1 MKSFEFL
8 ILGSLFG
15 FVTAD
20 SLKIRLV
27 EGNTS
32 CNGRLEV
39 HHNGEW
45 GTVCDD
51 QWDRLDSKVVC
62 KELGCGSPKF
72 IYNCDKFREGS
83 GPIWLD
89 EVNCTGREPSL
100 SECKANAH
108 GVHDCTHS
116 EDVGVGCKENF
127 KLRLVDGPDNCTGR
141 LEVYHDGE
149 WGSVCDDDWDR
160 KDAQVVCSELKCGSS
175 QPYKARS
182 PRFGQATG
190 RIWLD
195 DVQCNGE
202 EESLEKCKHRIWAYN
217 DCTHK
222 EDVSVFCTGP
232 LTA

>member
-116 EDVGVGCKENF
+116 EDVGVGCKGTVKISIRPPYLSF
-127 KLRLVDGPDNCTGR
+127 LFHW
-141 LEVYHDGE
+141 HDMIPE
-149 WGSVCDDDWDR
+149 
-160 KDAQVVCSELKCGSS
+160 KAPPTILCSA
-175 QPYKARS
+175 P
-182 PRFGQATG
+182 PPPTT
-190 RIWLD
+190 
-195 DVQCNGE
+195 N
-202 EESLEKCKHRIWAYN
+202 
-217 DCTHK
+217 
-222 EDVSVFCTGP
+222 
-232 LTA
+232 